1 MPVIPTFSQ
10 YAPEPNLSEAF
21 LGRERLRQEA
31 ASDAARI
38 SLGYA
43 TLQQRAVESEMELAA
58 KREALSRQAL
68 KQSQEVEIEKA
79 YRDSQLGLAEQRLA
93 NDEKMTAMKI
103 QDAARE
109 FERGQNFY
117 RRRQELT
124 AQNPDLDAAEIDR
137 RAMVDTSYGFPGFSQ
152 LVAGGSSGSPTQTAT
167 DRRSILDILQDQKQE
182 AMIKFGPRSPEYQE
196 KAKEID
202 DQIKQ
207 LLNQLQNPS
216 ARGSTLSPPSQWMVD
231 PRTIPTGGTP
241 RPSMFIGTP
250 PPTQFDMSK
259 ISTNRPKLVSVKE
272 R

>member
-10 YAPEPNLSEAF
+10 YAPAPNLSEAF

-58 KREALSRQAL
+58 KREAMSNEAL
-68 KQSQEVEIEKA
+68 RREQQVQIEKA
-79 YRDSQLGLAEQRLA
+79 YRDQQLGLAEQRLA
-93 NDEKMTAMKI
+93 NDEKMTALKI

-124 AQNPDLDAAEIDR
+124 AQNPGLDAAEIDR
-137 RAMVDTSYGFPGFSQ
+137 RAMVDTGWGDPGFSQ
-152 LVAGGSSGSPTQTAT
+152 SVSGGLRRAPTETAS
-167 DRRSILDILQDQKQE
+167 DRRLRLEILKGQKE
-182 AMIKFGPRSPEYQE
+182 DAMIKFGPRSPEFQ
-196 KAKEID
+196 KEADRID
-202 DQIKQ
+202 TEIRS
-207 LLNQLQNPS
+207 LLQQLQNPTT
-216 ARGSTLSPPSQWMVD
+216 RTLNPPSQWMVD
-231 PRTIPTGGTP
+231 PRTIPVGGTP